1 MLTPASM
8 TSGYEAVQREVV
20 KRKAPRVL
28 HLVSSGGLYGA
39 EQVILNLAR
48 TENVISY
55 VGALHNTHNPNLE
68 VIDEAKKRGLRT
80 AVFDSV
86 GRVDVR
92 TIFRIRRF
100 LRNNDI
106 DILHTHNYKVDIIGF
121 AAALGSRTEWLATNH
136 VWHPINAKLRL
147 YETADAFVLPFAK
160 RIVAVSKEIREDL
173 ISTKVRP
180 ERIRVIGNGIDL
192 DHFAQVRPIE
202 PLKAALGIRDG
213 DVVVTIVGR
222 LSPEKG
228 HRTFLEVARKMSANR
243 DNVKFL
249 VVGDGPLRD
258 ELHAEAARLDLG
270 ERLVFAGFREDMPAI
285 YALTDVLVSASS
297 IEGLPMTIL
306 EAMASR
312 VPIVATRVGGVP
324 EVIKNG
330 ETGLLVESPDV
341 EALKAQ
347 IESLVDDPSKR
358 RRLSEAALEF
368 VKTNHSYERMC
379 EAYGLIYEEVL
390 GRA

>member
-1 MLTPASM
+1 M
-8 TSGYEAVQREVV
+8 TSRYDAVQREVV
-20 KRKAPRVL
+20 KRKSPRVL

-80 AVFDSV
+80 AVFESV

-121 AAALGSRTEWLATNH
+121 AAALGSRTEWIATNH
-136 VWHPINAKLRL
+136 VWHSINAKLRL
-147 YETADAFVLPFAK
+147 YETVDALVLPFAK

-192 DHFAQVRPIE
+192 DHFSQMRPIE
-202 PLKAALGIRDG
+202 PLKAALGIRAQ

-228 HRTFLEVARKMSANR
+228 HRTFLEVARKLSANR

-270 ERLVFAGFREDMPAI
+270 ERLVFAGFRDDMPAI

-341 EALKAQ
+341 EALQAQ

-390 GRA
+390 GRV

>member
-1 MLTPASM
+1 MISA
-8 TSGYEAVQREVV
+8 YETVQNEVV
-20 KRKAPRVL
+20 KRKSPRVP

-48 TENVISY
+48 SENVISY
-55 VGALHNTHNPNLE
+55 VGALYNTHNPNLE

-100 LRNNDI
+100 LRNNKI

-121 AAALGSRTEWLATNH
+121 AAALGSGTKWLATNH
-136 VWHPINAKLRL
+136 VWHPISATLRL
-147 YETADAFVLPFAK
+147 YETVDALVLPFAK
-160 RIVAVSKEIREDL
+160 RIVAVSHEIKDDL
-173 ISTKVRP
+173 ISTNVRP
-180 ERIRVIGNGIDL
+180 ESISVITNGIDL
-192 DHFAQVRPIE
+192 DHFAQSRPTE
-202 PLKAALGIRDG
+202 GLKASLGICDQ

-228 HRTFLEVARKMSANR
+228 HRTFLETARRMSVDR

-249 VVGDGPLRD
+249 VVGDGPMRD
-258 ELHAEAARLDLG
+258 ELHAEAARLGLG
-270 ERLVFAGFREDMPAI
+270 ERLVFAGFRQDMPEI

-312 VPIVATRVGGVP
+312 VAIVATRVGGVP
-324 EVIKNG
+324 EVIKDG
-330 ETGLLVESPDV
+330 ETGILVEWQDV
-341 EALKAQ
+341 EALTAR
-347 IESLVDDPSKR
+347 SSR
-358 RRLSEAALEF
+358 
-368 VKTNHSYERMC
+368 
-379 EAYGLIYEEVL
+379 
-390 GRA
+390 